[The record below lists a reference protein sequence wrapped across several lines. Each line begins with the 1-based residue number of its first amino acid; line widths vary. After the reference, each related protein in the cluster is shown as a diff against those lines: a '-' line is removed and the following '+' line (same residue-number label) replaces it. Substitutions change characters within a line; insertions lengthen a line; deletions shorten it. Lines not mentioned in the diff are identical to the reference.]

1 MNTLSKLYSFSTVLE
16 AQTDDSWIFGLDM
29 QFLVDALI
37 AAAAVLVLFFI
48 LSYLLFNPARELM
61 KARQDKI
68 NKDIEDA
75 KADKAKAMEM
85 KEDYDAKLA
94 NVDKE
99 CDEILSQAR
108 KKALKRENEIIDEAK
123 AESGRII
130 ERANKEARLERNK
143 MQDEVKKEM
152 VAVATAMA
160 GKIVSAS
167 ITETQQEQLIDETL
181 KEMGDKT
188 WQN

>member
-16 AQTDDSWIFGLDM
+16 AQADDGWIFGLDM

-37 AAAAVLVLFFI
+37 AAAAMLVLFVL
-48 LSYLLFNPARELM
+48 LSYLLFDPARELM
-61 KARQDKI
+61 KARQDRI

-75 KADKAKAMEM
+75 KKEKADALQLKA
-85 KEDYDAKLA
+85 DYDEKLSQ
-94 NVDKE
+94 VDKE
-99 CDEILSQAR
+99 CDEILSAAR

-130 ERANKEARLERNK
+130 ARANKEAQLERNK

-160 GKIVSAS
+160 GKIISTS
-167 ITETQQEQLIDETL
+167 ITENQQEQLIDDTL

>member
-1 MNTLSKLYSFSTVLE
+1 MNTLSKLYSFSTVLA
-16 AQTDDSWIFGLDM
+16 AQADDGWIFGLDM

-37 AAAAVLVLFFI
+37 AAVAMLVLFGL
-48 LSYLLFNPARELM
+48 LSYLLFNPARALM
-61 KARQDKI
+61 KERQDRI

-75 KADKAKAMEM
+75 KKE
-85 KEDYDAKLA
+85 KEDALALKADYDEKLGQ
-94 NVDKE
+94 VDKE
-99 CDEILSQAR
+99 CDEILSAAR
-108 KKALKRENEIIDEAK
+108 KKALIRENEIIDEAK

-130 ERANKEARLERNK
+130 ERANREAKLERDK

-160 GKIVSAS
+160 GKIISIS
-167 ITETQQEQLIDETL
+167 ITEGQQEQLIDDTL